1 MNKFVKF
8 ILVTVTAL
16 IAFPPVL
23 FAQNTD
29 AARERLRNEYDK
41 SQQVIERAEN
51 VIAETSQYRQYQIVR
66 VAIDLARTV
75 LNNAKE
81 MQDDARTGL
90 NSDAALVIAA
100 SLKRTELARDRAW
113 QSINIIK
120 EARDRLTSQTEE
132 NENIVL
138 RQLEKTDR
146 LAAQLQAEMAVDSPR
161 RLAEMFDSARDNQRR
176 AWELYYKRQLR
187 PALRLSLQA
196 EKSLNKLAELLQDD
210 RGANQR
216 MQNQLRL
223 LEQQMEQA
231 RQLAAGCPN
240 ADAAP
245 VMNRLEETYRNCL
258 RLAAENAPGQF
269 EQNMKQARQMYR
281 HLNELCAAE
290 NELQTKLRQMT
301 AELERLREKAGL
313 TADDQVN
320 KLLDAA
326 AEHIRNAERLC
337 HDNRADDCAGH
348 IKAAQMNLRKATE
361 LLGK

>member
-1 MNKFVKF
+1 MSKFVKF
-8 ILVTVTAL
+8 IIVTVMA
-16 IAFPPVL
+16 IMMFPPVL
-23 FAQNTD
+23 FAQNAD

-51 VIAETSQYRQYQIVR
+51 VIAEASQYRQYQIMR

-120 EARDRLTSQTEE
+120 EARDRLANQTEE

-146 LAAQLQAEMAVDSPR
+146 MAAQLQAEMAADSPR

-187 PALRLSLQA
+187 PALRISLQA
-196 EKSLNKLAELLQDD
+196 EKSLNKLTELLRDD
-210 RGANQR
+210 HGANQR
-216 MQNQLRL
+216 IQNQLRL

-245 VMNRLEETYRNCL
+245 VMNRLEEAYRNCL

-269 EQNMKQARQMYR
+269 EQYMKQARQMYR
-281 HLNELCAAE
+281 RLNELCAAE
-290 NELQTKLRQMT
+290 NELQTKLRQVT

-313 TADDQVN
+313 TANDQVN
-320 KLLDAA
+320 KLLAAA

-337 HDNRADDCAGH
+337 HDNRTDDCAGH